1 MARFAKRFASN
12 YRFPVPSTALV
23 GCCSDGSWLV
33 GSVIVASVPAAYATG
48 QVKFGCGLPVHILH
62 GQIPIFFSLP
72 AGAPRAS
79 ILCFIQGKLCQAP
92 FWATG
97 HGREGRGL
105 SRLVRL
111 RQTRSAAAMIRGAAK
126 WIPLSPTG
134 WY

>member
-92 FWATG
+92 FWPPVTG
-97 HGREGRGL
+97 ERREVCLGSFGYDKPDR
-105 SRLVRL
+105 RPR
-111 RQTRSAAAMIRGAAK
+111 
-126 WIPLSPTG
+126 
-134 WY
+134 